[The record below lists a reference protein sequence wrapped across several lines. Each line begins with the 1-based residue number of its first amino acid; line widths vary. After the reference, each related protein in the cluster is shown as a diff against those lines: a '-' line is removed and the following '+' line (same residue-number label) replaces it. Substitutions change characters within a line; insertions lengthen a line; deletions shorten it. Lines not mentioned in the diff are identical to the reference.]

1 MCGRFSLS
9 VDARECIEYYPQVL
23 GVVDFSARYNC
34 APGQKI
40 LCLLPEGGKWLTWGF
55 MPSWCQDKSRSQINA
70 RSETLHEKLFFK
82 EAYAK
87 RRCLVLSNG
96 FFEWKNK
103 VPFYFQLR
111 RRNLFAFAGIWEENQ
126 TVAIVTTEAN
136 EVVSNYHKRMP
147 AILEKEEEK
156 IWLAGSRLQL
166 NPCTKDDLSVREV
179 PPFVNSSKNEGPAC
193 VQRITLF

>member
-1 MCGRFSLS
+1 M
-9 VDARECIEYYPQVL
+9 
-23 GVVDFSARYNC
+23 
-34 APGQKI
+34 
-40 LCLLPEGGKWLTWGF
+40 
-55 MPSWCQDKSRSQINA
+55 
-70 RSETLHEKLFFK
+70 
-82 EAYAK
+82 
-87 RRCLVLSNG
+87 
-96 FFEWKNK
+96 
-103 VPFYFQLR
+103 PFYFQLR

-166 NPCTKDDLSVREV
+166 NPYRKNDLCVREV
-179 PPFVNSSKNEGPAC
+179 PSFVNSSKNEGPTC